1 MRPSLCGKGLFIGKG
16 CFEVNRELKLSCA
29 RTGLEA
35 VIQFKSGSVVKDVV
49 QELQVDNEEEDDDD
63 EEERRLMQ
71 KLQRIREKKW
81 RGGGGGGGGRNSR
94 AKARMEPEQNQL
106 GLDRRRMA

>member
-1 MRPSLCGKGLFIGKG
+1 MKRDI
-16 CFEVNRELKLSCA
+16 
-29 RTGLEA
+29 
-35 VIQFKSGSVVKDVV
+35 KSGSVVKDVV
-49 QELQVDNEEEDDDD
+49 QELQVDNEEDDEE

-81 RGGGGGGGGRNSR
+81 RGGGGGGGGRRSSR